1 MGSKWKQ
8 TTLGDLAL
16 GFDGAVDGPFGSN
29 LPASAYTESGYPIIR
44 GSNLSIGLDDF
55 KDSDFVFVP
64 EPIFQKLSRSE
75 CRAGDIIFT
84 KKGTLGQTGLIS
96 TKHRFEKYLLS
107 SNQMRLRVD
116 PYKALPE
123 YVYYY
128 VSSQKAINKLIQDSE
143 CTGVPKINLAY
154 LKSFPISLP
163 SLSKQKD
170 IIYILGN
177 LNRKITLNRQI
188 NQTMEQMSQTLF
200 KSWFVDFDPVIDN
213 ALDAGNPIPEALQSR
228 AELRQK
234 VRNSADFK
242 PLPAD
247 IRALFP
253 AEFEETELS
262 LIPKGWKFSNV
273 DSLLKNTIGGD
284 WGSDSKDEK
293 HTTQAVIVRGTDIPE
308 LISGRL
314 SSAPYRWVEPK
325 KLEKRRINAGD
336 IIIEVSGG
344 SPTQS
349 TGRSIFM
356 TEQII
361 NRLGGVVEPASFCRK
376 FEPLSIELG
385 LIISLHLSKIYNDG
399 KMWEYQNQSTGIAN
413 FQTKY
418 FLEAEQ
424 IVIPSVQVI
433 NAFYRI
439 VMPWIDKS
447 HNNEQIILGN
457 LRDTLLP
464 KLISGELS
472 LEDLPDLAN
481 QTEAA

>member
-64 EPIFQKLSRSE
+64 EHIFKKLSRSE

-84 KKGTLGQTGLIS
+84 KKGTLGQTGIIS
-96 TKHRFEKYLLS
+96 TTHRFEKYLLS

-116 PYKALPE
+116 PDKALPE

-128 VSSQKAINKLIQDSE
+128 VSSQQAINKLIQDSE

-163 SLSKQKD
+163 SLIEQKD
-170 IIYILGN
+170 IINILGSF
-177 LNRKITLNRQI
+177 NRKITLNRQI
-188 NQTMEQMSQTLF
+188 NRTLEQMSQTLF

-213 ALDAGNPIPEALQSR
+213 ALDAGNSIPEALQSR

-247 IRALFP
+247 IRTLFP
-253 AEFEETELS
+253 AEFEETELGWV
-262 LIPKGWKFSNV
+262 PKGWVTNRLENILELAYGKALKKTERTNGDYPVYGSGGV
-273 DSLLKNTIGGD
+273 DGTHNEYLVKGPGIIVGRKGTVGSLHWENKNFYPIDTVFFVKPKEYYSLVYCYQLLKTLGLENMNTD
-284 WGSDSKDEK
+284 A
-293 HTTQAVIVRGTDIPE
+293 AVPGLNRNNAY
-308 LISGRL
+308 RL
-314 SSAPYRWVEPK
+314 
-325 KLEKRRINAGD
+325 
-336 IIIEVSGG
+336 EVVT
-344 SPTQS
+344 PTQS
-349 TGRSIFM
+349 IITKFTNIIQTIQHKMDSNHNE
-356 TEQII
+356 TE
-361 NRLGGVVEPASFCRK
+361 NLTA
-376 FEPLSIELG
+376 
-385 LIISLHLSKIYNDG
+385 
-399 KMWEYQNQSTGIAN
+399 
-413 FQTKY
+413 
-418 FLEAEQ
+418 
-424 IVIPSVQVI
+424 
-433 NAFYRI
+433 
-439 VMPWIDKS
+439 
-447 HNNEQIILGN
+447 

-472 LEDLPDLAN
+472 LEDLPDLVT
-481 QTEAA
+481 QTEPA

>member
-29 LPASAYTESGYPIIR
+29 LPAAAYTDSGYPIIR
-44 GSNLSIGLDDF
+44 GSNLSVGLDDF

-64 EPIFQKLSRSE
+64 EHIFQKLSRSD

-96 TKHRFEKYLLS
+96 AKHRFKKYLLS

-116 PYKALPE
+116 PDKALPE
-123 YVYYY
+123 YVYYF

-154 LKSFPISLP
+154 LRSFPISLP
-163 SLSKQKD
+163 SLSEQKD
-170 IIYILGN
+170 IIDILGS
-177 LNRKITLNRQI
+177 LNTKITLNRQI
-188 NQTMEQMSQTLF
+188 NQTLEKMSQTLF

-213 ALDAGNPIPEALQSR
+213 ALDAGNPIPETLQSR

-253 AEFEETELS
+253 AEFEETELGWV
-262 LIPKGWKFSNV
+262 PKGWVTNRLEIILELAYGKALKKTERTNGDYPVYGSGGV
-273 DSLLKNTIGGD
+273 DGTHNEYLVKGPGVIVGRKGTVGSLHWENKDFYPIDTVFFVKPKEYYSLAYCYQLLKTLGLENMNTD
-284 WGSDSKDEK
+284 A
-293 HTTQAVIVRGTDIPE
+293 AVPGLNRNNAY
-308 LISGRL
+308 RL
-314 SSAPYRWVEPK
+314 
-325 KLEKRRINAGD
+325 
-336 IIIEVSGG
+336 EVVT
-344 SPTQS
+344 PTQS
-349 TGRSIFM
+349 IIAKFTNIIQTIQHKMDSNHNE
-356 TEQII
+356 TE
-361 NRLGGVVEPASFCRK
+361 NLTA
-376 FEPLSIELG
+376 
-385 LIISLHLSKIYNDG
+385 
-399 KMWEYQNQSTGIAN
+399 
-413 FQTKY
+413 
-418 FLEAEQ
+418 
-424 IVIPSVQVI
+424 
-433 NAFYRI
+433 
-439 VMPWIDKS
+439 
-447 HNNEQIILGN
+447 

-472 LEDLPDLAN
+472 LEDLPDLIK
-481 QTEAA
+481 QTEPA